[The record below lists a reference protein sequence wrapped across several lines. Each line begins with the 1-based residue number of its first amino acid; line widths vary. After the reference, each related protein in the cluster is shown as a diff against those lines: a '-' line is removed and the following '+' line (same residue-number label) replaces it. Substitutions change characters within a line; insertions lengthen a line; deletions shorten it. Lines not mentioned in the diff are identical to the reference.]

1 MCVAARPRF
10 NTLTILYGKLGQ
22 YRHIFRIHLMMMMMT
37 TQSMVT
43 MMRVMGTLGGE
54 GPTTT
59 SSAMGRPTSCCSA
72 SSSCVEPSSSQ
83 TSSSPATRRNW
94 RTRVTTNTWQ
104 IHYFLISSIQICRWS
119 ARWEGGQ
126 TISTSYNE
134 GDRHNSFAQTSEKFE
149 KKPPIAKKLF
159 KSSFQTLNQQIHK
172 TQT

>member
-1 MCVAARPRF
+1 M
-10 NTLTILYGKLGQ
+10 
-22 YRHIFRIHLMMMMMT
+22 HLMMMMMT
-37 TQSMVT
+37 TQSTMMVT
-43 MMRVMGTLGGE
+43 MMRVTGTLVGE

-94 RTRVTTNTWQ
+94 RTRVTADTGQ
-104 IHYFLISSIQICRWS
+104 ILFFLISSIQIFRWP

-134 GDRHNSFAQTSEKFE
+134 GDRHNSFSQ
-149 KKPPIAKKLF
+149 KKLSTIPN
-159 KSSFQTLNQQIHK
+159 KLLKLSFQTNIKPTHP
-172 TQT
+172 